1 MVDEGRP
8 PCLRGSRKIPAVCP
22 PRALDAGQEAPRLRA
37 CAAQGWRS
45 GLRGAHGRAQGTYT
59 RYQRTRSGKAWTDER
74 PWRPWWWWSWPW
86 WPWRPWWWSWPWR
99 PWWGRALSLGGGRR
113 GSCPD
118 DEASAGDMPRMARQ
132 GRAPLDGV
140 GRRRCPITSRYV
152 FAGLRFFITIGGPAS
167 GPLPAKHNRAL

>member
-1 MVDEGRP
+1 M
-8 PCLRGSRKIPAVCP
+8 AV
-22 PRALDAGQEAPRLRA
+22 G
-37 CAAQGWRS
+37 AA
-45 GLRGAHGRAQGTYT
+45 RGA
-59 RYQRTRSGKAWTDER
+59 RTRPGNIYAISEDAIGEGLDR
-74 PWRPWWWWSWPW
+74 
-86 WPWRPWWWSWPWR
+86 
-99 PWWGRALSLGGGRR
+99 RAALAALVVVVLALVALAALVVVLALAALVGAGSLSRGGRR